1 MKNILVFLA
10 VIFSSYILFFDDSL
24 PSKENVENGEIA
36 SDNSDVKV
44 YIRGLD
50 DFDIESLNSIKS
62 VIENKY
68 GVKCKIESPITTS
81 YKNDGNKDCDLLQ
94 EELGLTNTF
103 TESFGESLG
112 YVYDDGEPI
121 TIYVTNSNI
130 YTEGNDIGGLCYG
143 NSIYLSNP
151 SDFPSFLKKPF
162 IEMASIH
169 ELSHSFGMDHCD
181 DSKCLMNDYF
191 DSEGNLPFCEKHMK
205 EAVAAGFRPNG
216 Y

>member
-1 MKNILVFLA
+1 MKSILIFLA
-10 VIFSSYILFFDDSL
+10 LIFSLYILFFDDSL
-24 PSKENVENGEIA
+24 PSKEKNEIT

-50 DFDIESLNSIKS
+50 DFDRKDLKIIKS

-103 TESFGESLG
+103 TESFGKSFG
-112 YVYDDGEPI
+112 HVYDDSKPI
-121 TIYVTNSNI
+121 TIYITNSNI
-130 YTEGNDIGGLCYG
+130 NVNGNDANGFSYG
-143 NSIYLSNP
+143 NSIYVSYP
-151 SDFPSFLKKPF
+151 TDCPSFLQKSELEC
-162 IEMASIH
+162 IAIH

-181 DSKCLMNDYF
+181 EYKCIMNGYF
-191 DSEGNLPFCEKHMK
+191 DAKGSLLFCKKHMK
-205 EAVAAGFRPNG
+205 EALAAGFRP
-216 Y
+216 